1 MNAEPAPAALDALAT
16 DYEII
21 RELGRGGTAVVY
33 LARERA
39 SHAKRVTSRSSSIR
53 TSFPFV
59 PCWTSV
65 MVAWRWS

>member
-39 SHAKRVTSRSSSIR
+39 TGDE
-53 TSFPFV
+53 
-59 PCWTSV
+59 
-65 MVAWRWS
+65 VAIKLVRAQFADDDEARARLAREARYVA